1 MFDQL
6 KFIKEQLAQRGKE
19 ISFQQTRHLMLEAGV
34 RRMEIGAYNQHWY
47 LASLNAIPVGTT
59 ISSDTN
65 VLVVSQ
71 GMNPESLH
79 EFTGQLIIELPNDP
93 LEPVFLEFIQILTK

>member
-6 KFIKEQLAQRGKE
+6 KFIIEQLAQRGKE
-19 ISFQQTRHLMLEAGV
+19 ISFQQTRHLMLEGGV
-34 RRMEIGAYNQHWY
+34 SRMEIGAYNQHWY
-47 LASLNAIPVGTT
+47 LTSISAIPIGTT

-71 GMNPESLH
+71 GMNTDSLH
-79 EFTGQLIIELPNDP
+79 EFTGQLIIELPNEP
-93 LEPVFLEFIQILTK
+93 LEPVFFEFIQILTK

>member
-19 ISFQQTRHLMLEAGV
+19 ISFQQTRHLAMETGV
-34 RRMEIGAYNQHWY
+34 TRMEIGAYNQHWY
-47 LASLNAIPVGTT
+47 LASLTAIPIGTT

-79 EFTGQLIIELPNDP
+79 EFTGQLIIELPNEP
-93 LEPVFLEFIQILTK
+93 LEPVFFEFIQILTK

>member
-6 KFIKEQLAQRGKE
+6 KFIKEQLSQRGKE
-19 ISFQQTRHLMLEAGV
+19 ISFQQTRHLAMETGV
-34 RRMEIGAYNQHWY
+34 TRMEIGAYNQHWY
-47 LASLNAIPVGTT
+47 LASLTAIPVGTN

-79 EFTGQLIIELPNDP
+79 EFTGQLSIELPNEP
-93 LEPVFLEFIQILTK
+93 LEPVFFEFIQILTK